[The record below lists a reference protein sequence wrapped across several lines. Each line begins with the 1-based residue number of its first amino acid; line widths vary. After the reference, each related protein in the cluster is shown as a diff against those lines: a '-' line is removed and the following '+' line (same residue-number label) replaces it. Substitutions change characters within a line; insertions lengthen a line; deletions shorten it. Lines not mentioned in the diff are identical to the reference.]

1 MDTNILY
8 IYVYANTQTLESFSG
23 LYWEVLR
30 ILWGQPFRVGFVGFL
45 RFHDYQG
52 FNPVMKLL
60 THMRPIWRIWISQEI
75 IYMYRRFLHRHM
87 FCSCVSAKDA
97 DACLENDARY
107 CFLCSDVF
115 LSWAVVLNCC
125 CWQQGRRIFIPLP
138 GTVPS
143 HDGGTGGGLQ
153 ARQRKE
159 LAGWVSAQTFSA
171 TLSLQIRH
179 SITTCLNGVF
189 A

>member
-1 MDTNILY
+1 MY
-8 IYVYANTQTLESFSG
+8 TQTHRHLNLSQGCTEKCWESSEGSPFE
-23 LYWEVLR
+23 WD
-30 ILWGQPFRVGFVGFL
+30 LWDFWDSMTIRVSI
-45 RFHDYQG
+45 QSW
-52 FNPVMKLL
+52 NCW
-60 THMRPIWRIWISQEI
+60 PIWRIWISQEI

-87 FCSCVSAKDA
+87 FCSCFSPKDA

-171 TLSLQIRH
+171 TLSLRIRH